1 LEWPFVR
8 RSGIAVATAFAA
20 VLAMLGQGIAPPAS
34 GRDAAP
40 APGRTTPIV
49 IAPPA
54 SVTDPLALHVTV
66 IARRAIGSAFLLEH
80 GVLAT
85 AGHLVKGL
93 EPGARVL
100 LRTDAGTPAAAEAEL
115 IAVSRELDLALLRP
129 PLGFSLPLPSAD
141 AAMAA
146 YQPLAAAGSVPVRD
160 PAVLALRRRADGAAT
175 GDTLRIPGVGP
186 GLIARLAG
194 VAPGFSGG
202 PVVDDRG
209 RLVGMIVAIRRR
221 PASGSA
227 FAPRQ
232 PASAATVEEALVLP
246 AAALRAEARLLLA
259 ARPAGLR

>member
-1 LEWPFVR
+1 MR

-20 VLAMLGQGIAPPAS
+20 LLAILGQGVTPPAA
-34 GRDAAP
+34 GRDVAAT
-40 APGRTTPIV
+40 PGRTAPVV

-54 SVTDPLALHVTV
+54 AVTDPLALHVTV
-66 IARRAIGSAFLLEH
+66 VAPRAIGSAFLLER

-93 EPGARVL
+93 EPGARVI
-100 LRTDAGTPAAAEAEL
+100 LRTDPGTPAAAEAVL

-129 PLGFSLPLPSAD
+129 PSGFSLPVPPAD
-141 AAMAA
+141 ATMAA
-146 YQPLAAAGSVPVRD
+146 YLPLAAAGAVPVRD
-160 PAVLALRRRADGAAT
+160 PAVLALRRRVDGAAT

-202 PVVDDRG
+202 PVLDDRG

-232 PASAATVEEALVLP
+232 PAAAETVEEAFVLP
-246 AAALRAEARLLLA
+246 AATLRAEARRLLA
-259 ARPAGLR
+259 TRAASLR

>member
-8 RSGIAVATAFAA
+8 PSGIAAATALA
-20 VLAMLGQGIAPPAS
+20 VLALLGHGIAPPAS

-40 APGRTTPIV
+40 APGRTTPII

-54 SVTDPLALHVTV
+54 PVTDPLALHVTV
-66 IARRAIGSAFLLEH
+66 ITPRAIGSAFLLER

-85 AGHLVKGL
+85 AAHLVKGL
-93 EPGARVL
+93 EPGAGVT
-100 LRTDAGTPAAAEAEL
+100 LRTDAGASAPAEAVL

-129 PLGFSLPLPSAD
+129 PPGLPLPIPAAD
-141 AAMAA
+141 ATMAA
-146 YQPLAAAGSVPVRD
+146 YLPLIAAGSVPVRD

-202 PVVDDRG
+202 PVLDDRG
-209 RLVGMIVAIRRR
+209 RLVGMVVAIRRR

-232 PASAATVEEALVLP
+232 PPSAATVEEAFVLP
-246 AAALRAEARLLLA
+246 AAALREEARRLLA
-259 ARPAGLR
+259 ARAASLR